1 MENEH
6 EMSYEALTRVYLGSY
21 EIIRVS
27 YKANFTLGAQGDL
40 ETRLGH
46 MYQLEDD
53 VGRLWG
59 EYYILELARN
69 DVEESLW
76 PRVIMVQKKE
86 MWPKL
91 PGPEVTKSCWL
102 EKTYMKIR
110 NDIGRLRDCATL
122 VMQRFYLGIFEIF
135 AIASPPLTEI
145 SSRDLVGCWRDVKER
160 FMILGASFTQGTISS
175 ISIGGSISSEGFLS
189 FILLSV
195 VIIVMV
201 VIVIVILI
209 VVVDDV
215 SLFLKLSFVIIG
227 VPVGSGFPLLFCVLL
242 GLLAL
247 AIVVACAFRAEEM
260 PLVISCWMAAKVMV
274 GVSDVDVLLGGILST

>member
-1 MENEH
+1 MDR
-6 EMSYEALTRVYLGSY
+6 SSSLA
-21 EIIRVS
+21 IREEGN
-27 YKANFTLGAQGDL
+27 ANFTLGAQRDL

-46 MYQLEDD
+46 VYQLEDD
-53 VGRLWG
+53 VVRLWI
-59 EYYILELARN
+59 EYYMLELARN

-76 PRVIMVQKKE
+76 PRLIMVQKKE

-135 AIASPPLTEI
+135 AIAVRNLVPRF
-145 SSRDLVGCWRDVKER
+145 SRMLER
-160 FMILGASFTQGTISS
+160 CQGKIY
-175 ISIGGSISSEGFLS
+175 
-189 FILLSV
+189 
-195 VIIVMV
+195 
-201 VIVIVILI
+201 
-209 VVVDDV
+209 D
-215 SLFLKLSFVIIG
+215 IG

-247 AIVVACAFRAEEM
+247 AIVAACAFRAEEL
-260 PLVISCWMAAKVMV
+260 PLVVSCWMAAKVMA